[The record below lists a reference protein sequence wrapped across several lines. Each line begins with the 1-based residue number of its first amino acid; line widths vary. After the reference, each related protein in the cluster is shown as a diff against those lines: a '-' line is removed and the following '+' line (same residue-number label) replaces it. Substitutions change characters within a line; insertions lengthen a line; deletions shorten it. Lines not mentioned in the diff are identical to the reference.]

1 MYILCP
7 IQSKCLKM
15 IISTIAITFF
25 TKSQFY
31 LPKGSTQFKLLL
43 LFSNGKVSLFDMA
56 LDKK

>member
-1 MYILCP
+1 M
-7 IQSKCLKM
+7 LKNYYLNC
-15 IISTIAITFF
+15 ITFF

-43 LFSNGKVSLFDMA
+43 FSNGKVLLFDMA